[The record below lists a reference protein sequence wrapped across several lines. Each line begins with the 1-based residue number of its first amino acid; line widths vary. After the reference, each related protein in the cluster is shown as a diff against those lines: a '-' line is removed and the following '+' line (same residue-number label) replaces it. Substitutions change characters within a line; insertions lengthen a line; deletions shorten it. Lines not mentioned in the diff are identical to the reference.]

1 MNVDSKKNNS
11 KNNSNNFFFCL
22 LESWQRKMNT
32 GGSYNLGINYD
43 QLEFPGPEVA
53 SMAIAAT
60 ARIRQRKQQQ
70 KQQPGNQLLSES
82 NNNNDDDENNDN
94 ALFVALL
101 PTRSPSL
108 PRLELAT
115 FAGGCFWGLEL
126 ALQRIPGVEHT
137 LVGYTQGDDLSEAR
151 PNYEQVSA
159 GNTGHCEAV
168 MVYFDPSVVA
178 YADLAAIFLDR
189 CIDDPTNRNGGMGR
203 DVGDHYRTGMYVHT
217 AEQRDA
223 ALRAIRAELSSNPRY
238 TNNNNNN
245 ISINNNNNNR
255 TNRIKSQRTV
265 MLEVKPARAFW
276 PAEAYHQRYLEKGGR
291 FGRPQSAAKGNT
303 DEIRCYG

>member
-1 MNVDSKKNNS
+1 M
-11 KNNSNNFFFCL
+11 
-22 LESWQRKMNT
+22 ESWQRKMNT

-60 ARIRQRKQQQ
+60 ARMRQQKQQQ

-82 NNNNDDDENNDN
+82 NKNNDDDDDDENNDN

-101 PTRSPSL
+101 PARSPSL

-137 LVGYTQGDDLSEAR
+137 LVGYTQGDDLLEAR

-189 CIDDPTNRNGGMGR
+189 CIDDLTNQNGGMGR

-245 ISINNNNNNR
+245 NNDDNISINNNNNNNR
-255 TNRIKSQRTV
+255 TNRIETQRTV
-265 MLEVKPARAFW
+265 ALEVKPARAFW